1 MATVALNSD
10 EIKKDPQGVSN
21 IKPLIINNWDRIKYQ
36 SKIDGWKTFVEK

>member
-21 IKPLIINNWDRIKYQ
+21 IKPLIINVTGI
-36 SKIDGWKTFVEK
+36 E